1 MSKIKTVKEIKVLL
15 DKVIL
20 PKYKYKTNFSCAEFL
35 VDIDS
40 EFVIIAKPVCT
51 DDEFRYEFALDT
63 QFASDKEITYEELTM
78 IKKVIDILEDNKK
91 FVLSKLKKYKP
102 EEYIEEQKIRKMQSE
117 RMLESLKNMLL
128 NN

>member
-35 VDIDS
+35 VDIAS
-40 EFVIIAKPVCT
+40 EVIIIVKPVCT
-51 DDEFRYEFALDT
+51 DDEFRYEFALDI

-78 IKKVIDILEDNKK
+78 I
-91 FVLSKLKKYKP
+91 
-102 EEYIEEQKIRKMQSE
+102 
-117 RMLESLKNMLL
+117 
-128 NN
+128 

>member
-1 MSKIKTVKEIKVLL
+1 
-15 DKVIL
+15 
-20 PKYKYKTNFSCAEFL
+20 
-35 VDIDS
+35 
-40 EFVIIAKPVCT
+40 
-51 DDEFRYEFALDT
+51 
-63 QFASDKEITYEELTM
+63 M

-91 FVLSKLKKYKP
+91 FVLSKLKKYTP